1 MNGEI
6 RSVEHHQING
16 KLVRPVAYF
25 LLSRLICFVALLID
39 YVNELK
45 IIASISFVYDKMST
59 ASADLYTSLNL

>member
-45 IIASISFVYDKMST
+45 IIASISFV
-59 ASADLYTSLNL
+59 